1 MPSFHPPQFIEFSS
15 MEFGTS
21 IRSKRRASI
30 SSPYFSRTSVIEVQS
45 KRELTTDVE
54 EIDLTDE
61 KRESKDSIGK
71 KSRRSSFPSSVP
83 IKSEL
88 NAVQT
93 ASPFA
98 RKTILEVIEEYSDQ
112 LVVKEIEKKKTE
124 RKHEP
129 NLELIKVS
137 GDESEFIKEAL
148 DVAQFVFFDLE
159 TGGLSTQKADI
170 LEIAAITNDGQPYS
184 TYVKPVRRINPM
196 ASKVNHITFRHGK
209 LMFRDKVVP
218 SLSLADAFSDFFDWL
233 KKVGNGRR
241 VVLVAHNSKFDSRF
255 LVHFLVQEGF
265 ENIFLKTVAGFMDTI
280 PMFKKINTNLAS
292 HRQDFLVSTFLPKDN
307 DYDAHSALSD
317 VIYLRKLFNQELVT
331 KITDFSEFSYT
342 SSHALQKHLLGP
354 KVTINITTYKHLI
367 SRKIMSTST
376 ATKLSALD
384 YRYDELVA
392 VYKTKGVEEF
402 KSIFTQPD
410 SRGKPRITASET
422 VLSKIIAHFD
432 KKYKPKLE

>member
-1 MPSFHPPQFIEFSS
+1 MPSFHSPQFIEFSS

-21 IRSKRRASI
+21 RRSKHRSSI
-30 SSPYFSRTSVIEVQS
+30 SSPYFARTSVIEIQS

-61 KRESKDSIGK
+61 KRDEDSSGK
-71 KSRRSSFPSSVP
+71 KLRSSFSSVP
-83 IKSEL
+83 NKTEL

-98 RKTILEVIEEYSDQ
+98 RKTILEVVEEYSDQ
-112 LVVKEIEKKKTE
+112 LVVKEIEKKKTG
-124 RKHEP
+124 RKHEL
-129 NLELIKVS
+129 NLESTSAPCESELIKEPV
-137 GDESEFIKEAL
+137 DI
-148 DVAQFVFFDLE
+148 AQFVFFDLE

-170 LEIAAITNDGQPYS
+170 LEIAAITNDGQPFS
-184 TYVKPVRRINPM
+184 TYVQPVRRINPM
-196 ASKVNHITFRHGK
+196 ASKVNHITFQHGK
-209 LMFRDKVVP
+209 LMFRGKVVP
-218 SLSLADAFSDFFDWL
+218 SLSLSDALCDFFNWL

-255 LVHFLVQEGF
+255 LVHFLIQEGF

-280 PMFKKINTNLAS
+280 PMFKKINANLAS
-292 HRQDFLVSTFLPKDN
+292 HRQDFLVSKFLPKDN

-317 VIYLRKLFNQELVT
+317 VKYLRKLFNQELVG
-331 KITDFSEFSYT
+331 KISDFSQFSYT

-354 KVTINITTYKHLI
+354 KVAINITTYKHLI
-367 SRKIMSTST
+367 SRRIMSTTT

-392 VYKTKGVEEF
+392 LYKTKGGEEL

-410 SRGKPRITASET
+410 SEGKARITASET

-432 KKYKPKLE
+432 KKYKLKLE